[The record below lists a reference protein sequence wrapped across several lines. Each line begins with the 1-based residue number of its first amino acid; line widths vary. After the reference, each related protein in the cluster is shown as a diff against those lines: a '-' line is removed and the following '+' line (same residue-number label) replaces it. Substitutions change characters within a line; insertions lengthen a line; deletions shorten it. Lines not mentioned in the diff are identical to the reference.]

1 MVAGVNMRIG
11 ILSTAALLV
20 VATALVAQE
29 PSLTQNSSYFSN
41 LGSVVVADLADDS
54 RPAMIG
60 IDGSSG
66 SSVVVLKN
74 LGNGKYGP
82 PTYYPVTGGLAGI
95 AVGDFNGDGKLDVA
109 VAIGVYGGTSKVAIL
124 RGKGDT
130 TLEKPVYYPVPVAP
144 NSIVVA
150 DFNNDNRPD
159 IAVIGTSD
167 DFATN
172 TVTILTNTGSS
183 FTEHSF
189 AAPTYFSAA
198 YSYPDDDYISNLVE
212 GDFNGDGRIDL
223 AYLDTC
229 QQCDPSSQVFYV
241 LANLTSG
248 WKGST
253 VSGGGGALSLTAA
266 DIDGDGITDLIIPW
280 HGCYT
285 PCVGV
290 TVLYMD
296 KNFSVAKSVELN
308 VLNDYYGP
316 IPAQVVVGDFNNDGI
331 TDIAGYSHG
340 GLDQN
345 QNAVPDSIDVWTGA
359 GNRTFNNPKYYNQ
372 SPIVENDGYGGGYTA
387 AGFLTSYPGRNL
399 IVPESSVGSDSQ
411 VWKNS
416 TTETHDPCPYPTA
429 ASGIHVCKPAEDS
442 PRGTVQFLASA
453 RSSVQP
459 LNRIELWVDGTKEVQ
474 IFADRLHFE
483 LPLANG
489 KHTASFFEVGA
500 SGLKT
505 EKRVEFTVGK

>member
-1 MVAGVNMRIG
+1 MQIR
-11 ILSTAALLV
+11 ILSTAAFLV

-29 PSLTQNSSYFSN
+29 PALTQNSSFFAN
-41 LGSVVVADLADDS
+41 INGIVVADLADDS
-54 RPAMIG
+54 RPAVIG
-60 IDGSSG
+60 IEGSGFG

-82 PTYYPVTGGLAGI
+82 PTYYPVTGYLTGI

-109 VAIGVYGGTSKVAIL
+109 AAIGVFGGSDGKVAIL

-130 TLEKPVYYPVPVAP
+130 TLEKPVYYTVPLPP
-144 NSIVVA
+144 NSIAVA
-150 DFNNDNRPD
+150 DFNNDNLPD
-159 IAVIGTSD
+159 IAVIGFSSD
-167 DFATN
+167 NATN

-189 AAPTYFSAA
+189 AAPTTFTTV
-198 YSYPDDDYISNLVE
+198 YSYPDNDQIIDLVE

-223 AYLDTC
+223 AYIDSC
-229 QQCDPSSQVFYV
+229 QQCDPQQEQPYIFEN
-241 LANLTSG
+241 LASG
-248 WKGST
+248 WKGYALD
-253 VSGGGGALSLTAA
+253 GGGGSGTLSMTAA
-266 DIDGDGITDLIIPW
+266 DIDGDGITDLVIPW
-280 HGCYT
+280 HGCHT

-296 KNFSVAKSVELN
+296 KNFSVAKSLELSN
-308 VLNDYYGP
+308 PNGYYGP
-316 IPAQVVVGDFNNDGI
+316 VPQQVVVGDFNNDGI
-331 TDIAGYSHG
+331 TDVAGFTHG

-345 QNAVPDSIDVWTGA
+345 QNQIPANIAVWTGA
-359 GNRTFNNPKYYNQ
+359 GNRTFNNVKYYNQ
-372 SPIVENDGYGGGYTA
+372 SPPSYYGEGGYTA
-387 AGFLTSYPGRNL
+387 AGFLTSYPGRGL
-399 IVPESSVGSDSQ
+399 IVPDLIVDSDAQ

-416 TTETHDPCPYPTA
+416 TTEAHDPCPYPTA
-429 ASGIHVCKPAEDS
+429 ESGIHVCEPAEVT

-459 LNRIELWVDGTKEVQ
+459 LNRIELWVDGKKEVQ

-483 LPLANG
+483 MPLANG
-489 KHTASFFEVGA
+489 KHTAGFFEIGA

>member
-1 MVAGVNMRIG
+1 MRIR
-11 ILSTAALLV
+11 ILSTAAFLV

-29 PSLTQNSSYFSN
+29 PALTQNSSFYAN
-41 LGSVVVADLADDS
+41 LASFVVADLADDS

-60 IDGSSG
+60 IDGST

-82 PTYYPVTGGLAGI
+82 PTFYPVTGGLTGI

-109 VAIGVYGGTSKVAIL
+109 ASMYDYGDSSGKVAIL

-130 TLEKPVYYPVPVAP
+130 TLEKPIYYTVPLPP
-144 NSIVVA
+144 NSIAVA

-159 IAVIGTSD
+159 IAVIGFSSD
-167 DFATN
+167 NATN

-189 AAPTYFSAA
+189 AAPTLFTTV
-198 YSYPDDDYISNLVE
+198 YSYPDDDEIIDLVE

-223 AYLDTC
+223 AYIDSC
-229 QQCDPSSQVFYV
+229 MQCDPQQEQPYV
-241 LANLTSG
+241 LANLASG
-248 WKGST
+248 WKGYALDSD
-253 VSGGGGALSLTAA
+253 SGSGTLSMTAA
-266 DIDGDGITDLIIPW
+266 DIDGDGITDLVIPW

-296 KNFSVAKSVELN
+296 KNFSVVKSLQLDN
-308 VLNDYYGP
+308 PNGYYGP
-316 IPAQVVVGDFNNDGI
+316 IPSQVVVGDFNNDGI

-345 QNAVPDSIDVWTGA
+345 QNAIPDSIDMWTGA
-359 GNRTFNNPKYYNQ
+359 GNRNFNNVKYYNQ
-372 SPIVENDGYGGGYTA
+372 SPTVENEGYGGGYTA
-387 AGFLTSYPGRNL
+387 AGFLTSYPGRDL
-399 IVPESSVGSDSQ
+399 IVPQSVLGSDAQ

-416 TTETHDPCPYPTA
+416 TTEAHDPCPYPTA
-429 ASGIHVCKPAEDS
+429 ESGIHVCEPAADS
-442 PRGTVQFLASA
+442 PRGTVQFVASA

-459 LNRIELWVDGTKEVQ
+459 LNRIELWVDGKKEVQ

-489 KHTASFFEVGA
+489 KHAASFFEVGA